1 MHSAVTFSADTAPTG
16 AGAATGRWLAFD
28 TSTER
33 MSIAVC
39 DGERLWQHES
49 AGAALTSTNLIPALM
64 QLLDVAG
71 LRLSQLDA
79 IAFGRGP
86 GSFTGLRTACAVAQG
101 LALGAGVPVLPVD
114 TLAALA
120 EEARVEWFKLHPQT
134 ALPQQLSAMLD
145 ARMNE
150 IYVQHFHLNGT
161 AYQPLAPCTLVP
173 PQGLA
178 EAWLSDASRLLTGNV
193 FEVYADRLP
202 ALPAG
207 STVLPALPT
216 AAAMLRLAPAL
227 MASGATR
234 PPEQALPLYVRDKVA
249 QTTDER
255 AQVQRAALAAAT

>member
-1 MHSAVTFSADTAPTG
+1 MHNAVTFSADIASTG

-39 DGERLWQHES
+39 DSERLWQHEA
-49 AGAALTSTNLIPALM
+49 AGAALTSTNLIPAIM
-64 QLLDVAG
+64 QLLETAD
-71 LRLSQLDA
+71 LRLNQLDA

-120 EEARVEWFKLHPQT
+120 EEARFEWLKTHPQS

-161 AYQPLAPCTLVP
+161 AYQPLALCSLVP

-193 FEVYADRLP
+193 FEVYANRLP

-207 STVLPALPT
+207 STALPALPT

-227 MASGATR
+227 MAAGAAR

-255 AQVQRAALAAAT
+255 AQIQRATLAAAT

>member
-1 MHSAVTFSADTAPTG
+1 M
-16 AGAATGRWLAFD
+16 
-28 TSTER
+28 
-33 MSIAVC
+33 
-39 DGERLWQHES
+39 
-49 AGAALTSTNLIPALM
+49 
-64 QLLDVAG
+64 
-71 LRLSQLDA
+71 
-79 IAFGRGP
+79 
-86 GSFTGLRTACAVAQG
+86 
-101 LALGAGVPVLPVD
+101 
-114 TLAALA
+114 
-120 EEARVEWFKLHPQT
+120 HPQT

-178 EAWLSDASRLLTGNV
+178 PAWQSKESRLLTGNV

-202 ALPAG
+202 AFPAC

-227 MASGATR
+227 MAAGAAR

>member
-1 MHSAVTFSADTAPTG
+1 M
-16 AGAATGRWLAFD
+16 
-28 TSTER
+28 
-33 MSIAVC
+33 
-39 DGERLWQHES
+39 
-49 AGAALTSTNLIPALM
+49 
-64 QLLDVAG
+64 
-71 LRLSQLDA
+71 
-79 IAFGRGP
+79 
-86 GSFTGLRTACAVAQG
+86 AQG

-120 EEARVEWFKLHPQT
+120 EEARFAWLKIHPQT

-173 PQGLA
+173 PEGLA
-178 EAWLSDASRLLTGNV
+178 EAWQSDASRLLTGNV
-193 FEVYADRLP
+193 FDVYADRLP

-207 STVLPALPT
+207 STALPALPT

-227 MASGATR
+227 MAAGAAR

-249 QTTDER
+249 QTTEER

>member
-1 MHSAVTFSADTAPTG
+1 MHNAVTFSADITSTG

-33 MSIAVC
+33 MSIAVS
-39 DGERLWQHES
+39 DGERMWQHEA
-49 AGAALTSTNLIPALM
+49 AGAALTSTTLIPAIM
-64 QLLDVAG
+64 QLLETAD
-71 LRLSQLDA
+71 LRLNQLDA

-120 EEARVEWFKLHPQT
+120 EEARFQWFKAHPQT
-134 ALPQQLSAMLD
+134 ALPPQLSAMLD

-150 IYVQHFHLNGT
+150 IYVQHFHLNDT
-161 AYQPLAPCTLVP
+161 AYQPLAPCSLVP

-202 ALPAG
+202 ALPAS

-227 MASGATR
+227 MAAGAAR

-255 AQVQRAALAAAT
+255 AQIQRAALATAT

>member
-1 MHSAVTFSADTAPTG
+1 
-16 AGAATGRWLAFD
+16 
-28 TSTER
+28 
-33 MSIAVC
+33 MSIAVR

-64 QLLDVAG
+64 QLLDVAD

-114 TLAALA
+114 TLTALA
-120 EEARVEWFKLHPQT
+120 EEAHFQWLKTHPQT
-134 ALPQQLSAMLD
+134 PLPQQLSAMLD

-150 IYVQHFHLNGT
+150 IYVQHFQLNGT
-161 AYQPLAPCTLVP
+161 AYQPHAPCTLVP

-178 EAWLSDASRLLTGNV
+178 EAWRSDSSRLLTGNV

-207 STVLPALPT
+207 GTVLPALPT

-227 MASGATR
+227 MAAGAAR

-255 AQVQRAALAAAT
+255 ARIQSAALAAAT